1 MTTETRGFGEFRDPI
16 EEKLFENGETV
27 LGVWGGTANEV
38 ELAAHLG
45 FDFFSIDQMFTG
57 IDWQK
62 TEELIRTA
70 QSVGISPTIR
80 VQSYPWQ
87 GYDRR
92 VVTDASRNMGIG
104 GKYIRISFA
113 DSQEITECLDLA
125 YENHRKIGHLY
136 PYGEDSEEN
145 ELYTYIIPLAETL
158 ESLEVMEELCELP
171 EIKIFGLAAG
181 DALPVVTDTEHPD
194 YHDPAWW
201 EFIDEA
207 VKIGEKTDTVIASNV
222 SFHPTEGS
230 TSPYGPYGMEEV
242 ANRVVKLHNHGVKK
256 ITVQGIPFLCQLAA
270 GEILDDIRNRIP
282 WPN

>member
-1 MTTETRGFGEFRDPI
+1 MSPENHGFGAYRDPI
-16 EEKLFENGETV
+16 AEKLLEKNQTV
-27 LGVWGGTANEV
+27 LGVWGGTANEI
-38 ELAAHLG
+38 ELAAHMG

-57 IDWQK
+57 IGWEK

-80 VQSYPWQ
+80 LQSYPWQ

-113 DSQEITECLDLA
+113 DKREVMECLDLA

-136 PYGEDSEEN
+136 PYGDAQDDDG
-145 ELYTYIIPLAETL
+145 LYTHIIPLAETL
-158 ESLEVMEELCELP
+158 ESLEVMEELCELA
-171 EIKIFGLAAG
+171 EIKIFGIAAG
-181 DALPVVTDTEHPD
+181 DALPVVTESDEPN

-201 EFIDEA
+201 EFIDKA
-207 VKIGEKTDTVIASNV
+207 VKIGEKTDTVIGSNV
-222 SFHPTEGS
+222 SFHPSQGS
-230 TSPYGPYGMEEV
+230 SSSYGPYGMEEV
-242 ANRVVKLHNHGVKK
+242 VNRVVKLHNHGVKK
-256 ITVQGIPFLCQLAA
+256 ITVQGIPFLFQLAA
-270 GEILDDIRNRIP
+270 GDLLDDISDQIT

>member
-1 MTTETRGFGEFRDPI
+1 MSTARNGFGTNRDPI
-16 EEKLFENGETV
+16 KEKLLDKGKTV

-57 IDWQK
+57 IGWEK

-80 VQSYPWQ
+80 LQSYPWQ

-113 DSQEITECLDLA
+113 GKREITECLDLA

-136 PYGEDSEEN
+136 PYGDEQNDE

-181 DALPVVTDTEHPD
+181 DALPVVTDAENPD
-194 YHDPAWW
+194 FHDPAWW
-201 EFIDEA
+201 DFVDEA
-207 VKIGEKTDTVIASNV
+207 VTIGEKTNTAIASNV

-230 TSPYGPYGMEEV
+230 RSSYGPYALDEV
-242 ANRVVKLHNHGVKK
+242 VNRVVKLENHGVSK
-256 ITVQGIPFLCQLAA
+256 ITVQGIPFLFQLAA
-270 GEILDDIRNRIP
+270 GELLDDIRNRID